1 MAKPTVAIIGRPN
14 VGKSTL
20 FNRLVGRRQ
29 AIVEETAGVT
39 RDRIYG
45 QVEWRG
51 YSFHLI
57 DTGGYIPAGGDVI
70 SDTVRKQADLA
81 GEEADLI
88 LLMVDSQSGPAA
100 DDLVLVERLRR
111 LDKPVL
117 LLVNKVDDQSHEKRA
132 LDFYELG
139 LGTPLA
145 IGASSGRAV
154 GDMLDAV
161 MERLEGSW
169 TASEEERDS
178 LGLAI
183 VGVPN
188 AGKSSFLNA
197 ITKQEK
203 SIVTEIPGTTRDS
216 VDSYLNYMGLKIR
229 LIDTAGLRRKARIKD
244 AIEFYSTV
252 RSYRSIDECR
262 VAIVMLDAQRGF
274 HDQDRQI
281 MSYVLEQGKGMVVA
295 INKWDT
301 VAKVTD
307 TMGQWVKEL
316 QAGFK
321 QLEHYPLVFTSV
333 PRNQRLWKV
342 MEAAVEVSRQADRKI
357 PTAEL
362 NDFLAGALGYL
373 SPPAVRGRQLGIKY
387 VTQVHR
393 RPPLFAFF
401 CNHPDLIPVS
411 YQRYLQ
417 NRLRER
423 FGFFGVPVKLSFR
436 RK

>member
-45 QVEWRG
+45 QVQWRG

-70 SDTVRKQADLA
+70 SETVRRQADLA

-88 LLMVDSQSGPAA
+88 LLMVDSQTGPAA
-100 DDLVLVERLRR
+100 DDLELADRLRK

-139 LGTPLA
+139 MGTPLVVGA
-145 IGASSGRAV
+145 IGGRAV
-154 GDMLDAV
+154 GDLLDAV

-169 TASEEERDS
+169 TASEEEQDS

-203 SIVTEIPGTTRDS
+203 SIVTDIPGTTRDS
-216 VDSYLNYMGLKIR
+216 VDSYLNYLGHKIR

-252 RSYRSIDECR
+252 RAYRAIDECR

-281 MSYVLEQGKGMVVA
+281 MSYVLDQGKGMVVA

-301 VAKVTD
+301 VAKVTG

-316 QAGFK
+316 QAAFNP
-321 QLEHYPLVFTSV
+321 LAHYPLVFTSV
-333 PRNQRLWKV
+333 TRNQRLWKV
-342 MEAAVEVSRQADRKI
+342 MKTAIEVSREADRKI

-373 SPPAVRGRQLGIKY
+373 SPPAV
-387 VTQVHR
+387 
-393 RPPLFAFF
+393 
-401 CNHPDLIPVS
+401 
-411 YQRYLQ
+411 
-417 NRLRER
+417 
-423 FGFFGVPVKLSFR
+423 
-436 RK
+436 